1 MCTKKYVN
9 IVEGIIFMR
18 KLGCKFKTFIKE
30 VLSKVIQGD
39 IFNTAIIVTYYV
51 LLTVVPVI
59 IFIGNILPLMHINAA
74 RIMPYLKV
82 ALPEPIYTFFGPIVQ
97 RFLMHGSGSI
107 ASFSMLFTLW
117 AGSRGI
123 NALKRSMNQI
133 FGVGDSQD
141 FIATT
146 VLSILITISFGALL
160 VTVFVIYS
168 FGQIV
173 LEYLTP
179 IFQLPL
185 TYLEVFLK
193 YRWSVTFI
201 IIFII
206 LCLIYIVLPNVKVHW
221 LSVWPGALIAS
232 LGWMALT
239 GIFTIYVKYF
249 AYRVLSYGTLGT
261 FLVLLFWMNFS
272 NIIILLGAILNAFI
286 EEHRYGKVI
295 PKEHKFGHKIKKK
308 VEQAQKQR

>member
-1 MCTKKYVN
+1 MK
-9 IVEGIIFMR
+9 
-18 KLGCKFKTFIKE
+18 KLGCKCKAFFKA
-30 VLSKVIQGD
+30 VLSKTIQGD
-39 IFNTAIIVTYYV
+39 IFNTAIIVTYFV
-51 LLTVVPVI
+51 LLTIVPIV
-59 IFIGNILPLMHINAA
+59 IFIGNILPMMHINAA
-74 RIMPYLKV
+74 KIMPYLNV
-82 ALPEPIYTFFGPIVQ
+82 ALPEPIYNFLGPIV
-97 RFLMHGSGSI
+97 RKFLTHGSGGV

-117 AGSRGI
+117 AGSRAI

-146 VLSILITISFGALL
+146 ILSILITISFGALL

-185 TYLEVFLK
+185 SYLEIFLK

-206 LCLIYIVLPNVKVHW
+206 LCLLYIVLPNVKVHW

-261 FLVLLFWMNFS
+261 FLVLLFWMNYS
-272 NIIILLGAILNAFI
+272 NLIILFGAIVNAFI
-286 EEHRYGKVI
+286 EEQCYGTVV
-295 PKEHKFGHKIKKK
+295 PKEHKFGKK
-308 VEQAQKQR
+308 VRQKVHEKHIEKINNAK

>member
-1 MCTKKYVN
+1 MKK
-9 IVEGIIFMR
+9 I
-18 KLGCKFKTFIKE
+18 GCKCKDFIKALIVKTIE
-30 VLSKVIQGD
+30 GD

-51 LLTVVPVI
+51 LLTIVPIV
-59 IFIGNILPLMHINAA
+59 IFIGNIVPMMHINAA
-74 RIMPYLKV
+74 KIMPYLNV
-82 ALPEPIYTFFGPIVQ
+82 ALPEPIYNFLGPIVEK
-97 RFLMHGSGSI
+97 FLTHGSGGI
-107 ASFSMLFTLW
+107 ASFSMIFTLW

-133 FGVGDSQD
+133 FGVGDSQN

-146 VLSILITISFGALL
+146 VLSLLITISFGALL

-179 IFQLPL
+179 IFKLPL

-206 LCLIYIVLPNVKVHW
+206 LCLLYIVLPNVKVHW

-249 AYRVLSYGTLGT
+249 AYRVLSYGTIGT

-272 NIIILLGAILNAFI
+272 NLIILFGAIVNAFI
-286 EEHRYGKVI
+286 EEQRYGNVI
-295 PKEHKFGHKIKKK
+295 PKEHKFGTK
-308 VEQAQKQR
+308 VRQKVSEKRKLKQEN